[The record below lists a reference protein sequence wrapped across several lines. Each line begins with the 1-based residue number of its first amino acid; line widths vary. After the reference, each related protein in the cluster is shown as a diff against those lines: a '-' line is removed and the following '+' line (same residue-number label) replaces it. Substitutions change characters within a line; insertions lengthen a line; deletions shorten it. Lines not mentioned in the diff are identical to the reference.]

1 MSDAPYAQTYKELIE
16 ETDWSL
22 YGRGKNPKCA
32 NCMAHCG
39 YEPTAVVRTTGSVKE
54 SIRRPENNPPIK
66 SLIEKGTHPYGMQ
79 TFQMAVSRLRE
90 EGVIDDAAAAEAT
103 GL

>member
-1 MSDAPYAQTYKELIE
+1 MECTPWGIPSYSILGWQRPCYLMSDAPYAQTYKELTE

-39 YEPTAVVRTTGSVKE
+39 YEPTAVVRTTGSIKE
-54 SIRRPENNPPIK
+54 SIR
-66 SLIEKGTHPYGMQ
+66 
-79 TFQMAVSRLRE
+79 
-90 EGVIDDAAAAEAT
+90 AALAH
-103 GL
+103 